1 MISLR
6 EVQQEAS
13 YEDEAF
19 LFKMFGDPTRLQI
32 LHLLAD
38 QPGQLCVRDIEEE
51 IGRLAQPSVSH
62 HLGLLYRAGLLY
74 REKLGLHIYYRVKPA
89 VLKKMA
95 ASIGVLL
102 ASANKG

>member
-1 MISLR
+1 MIQL
-6 EVQQEAS
+6 VQQES
-13 YEDEAF
+13 DFEEEAF
-19 LFKMFGDPTRLQI
+19 LFKMFGDPARLHI
-32 LHLLAD
+32 LYLLAE

-95 ASIGVLL
+95 SILGVLL